1 MAVSTR
7 RPGTS
12 DADHAGD
19 RSRDAGGTRGRWASA
34 LERFKALG
42 SPLIGFGSTSE
53 GDLLLIFK
61 TAVAAGIAWAVGG
74 QVTGAPNPALAPLA
88 AVLVVEATVF
98 QTLQAGLRR
107 VVGVVLGVLL
117 ALVLGRS
124 LGLNAWSLMFVVLLA
139 LVVGRIARLGGQTSQ
154 VAVSALLVMAIGD
167 AIPGYAQERV
177 YETLLGALVGVLV
190 NALIA
195 PPVHVHAARDSLAAM
210 ARKLSQLLVDI
221 GEQLSREDVVFA
233 PARTKELLWTAR
245 DFHEQV
251 AEIREELDRASE
263 SLRYNPRRSVFVS
276 HARKPAPAALLVRA
290 KAATEAVDHIV
301 DQTSGIARAL
311 ADIGEGRAGA
321 EWDTVVAA
329 RVGELVTNI
338 GNGVGTWAR
347 ALVADDPDAPE
358 RPGEESPRQQ
368 LIHAIEEARA
378 QLASLSQRMAAHGE
392 DAFGSTTTSWLVVG
406 SVLADLSRILAEI
419 DPVGGAHRTA
429 VSATPVG
436 RLHLLRPTFSRLR
449 RTLRAARGR
458 LRGGR

>member
-1 MAVSTR
+1 M
-7 RPGTS
+7 
-12 DADHAGD
+12 
-19 RSRDAGGTRGRWASA
+19 
-34 LERFKALG
+34 KAFG
-42 SPLIGFGSTSE
+42 ATLIGSGPTSE
-53 GDLLLIFK
+53 GDLVLISK
-61 TAVAAGIAWAVGG
+61 TAAAAGIAWAVGG
-74 QVTGAPNPALAPLA
+74 QVTGAPNPVLAPLA
-88 AVLVVEATVF
+88 AVLVVEATIY
-98 QTLQAGLRR
+98 QTLQSGLRR

-117 ALVLGRS
+117 ALALGRS
-124 LGLNAWSLMFVVLLA
+124 LGLNAWSLTFVLLLA
-139 LVVGRIARLGGQTSQ
+139 LVVGRMARLGGQTSQ

-167 AIPGYAQERV
+167 AVPGYAQERV

-210 ARKLSQLLVDI
+210 ARKLSRLLVDI

-245 DFHEQV
+245 DFHDQV
-251 AEIREELDRASE
+251 AEIRQQLDRASE

-276 HARKPAPAALLVRA
+276 PARKPAPAALLVRA

-321 EWDTVVAA
+321 DWDTVVAA
-329 RVGELVTNI
+329 RVGKVVTSI
-338 GNGVGTWAR
+338 GNGVDTWSR
-347 ALVADDPDAPE
+347 ALVADDPDASE
-358 RPGEESPRQQ
+358 RPGEEPPRQQ

-378 QLASLSQRMAAHGE
+378 QLASLSQHMAAHGG
-392 DAFGSTTTSWLVVG
+392 DTVGSTTTSWLVVG

-429 VSATPVG
+429 VSTTPAG

-449 RTLRAARGR
+449 RKLRAARGR
-458 LRGGR
+458 LRRGG